1 MNQQYSA
8 IIEGLLFIYGDDG
21 VSLLDIQTVLD
32 NLKPTEIKEI
42 IIELNKKYLADE
54 SCAFCIQTYKKNNF
68 RLQTKPE
75 LHEYFAKLE
84 EYNENKKL
92 SHSTIEVLSIIA
104 YKQPI
109 TKQSIDEIRNVDS
122 TYQLYKLR
130 EKKLIRVVGKDVE
143 NNRSNLYGI
152 TDNFFKVFN
161 IKGGLEELPVISEQ
175 DIQLAIQNNAEQKQE
190 QEQQSTDLYGN
201 VDDFNLDS
209 ENN

>member
-42 IIELNKKYLADE
+42 IIELNKKYLSDP
-54 SCAFCIQTYKKNNF
+54 SSAFCIQTYKKNNY

-84 EYNENKKL
+84 QYNENKKL

-109 TKQSIDEIRNVDS
+109 TKQQIDEIRNVDS

-130 EKKLIRVVGKDVE
+130 EKKLIKVVGKDLE

-161 IKGGLEELPVISEQ
+161 IKGGIEELPTISDD
-175 DIQLAIQNNAEQKQE
+175 DIKQAIENNNEIKQE
-190 QEQQSTDLYGN
+190 QQNLDLYGN
-201 VDDFNLDS
+201 IDDFNLDS
-209 ENN
+209 QNQ